1 MAKGE
6 ESKTFCVY
14 PWMHQVVLPPGTV
27 GFCCVAKDG
36 GPVMGS
42 DGKSMKV
49 PGVRLSEAWNSDYQK
64 SIRQKMLNGE
74 KVAGCNLCY
83 YQESIQ
89 KKSYRQM
96 HNEEWLGK
104 DRGEVQRR
112 IEASKHN
119 GFRVEAGPTYLDLRL
134 GNLCNLKCRMCNPY
148 NSTKIASETEKL
160 LTDSP
165 DFAQVYSKY
174 YGDKVYK
181 IPKWFED
188 PGFWEDIYK
197 QLPSLRKVYL
207 TGGEPTLIKQNY
219 EFLKKCVETGH
230 SKHIFLMFNI
240 NCTYLTDEFMS
251 YLKHFEFVLI
261 NASIDGVG
269 ETNNYIRGASDWKV
283 VEENFTKLLKIPG
296 NIKVGI
302 TPTIQIYNVLNIP
315 ELLEFVFYTEGQ
327 TGSQINVDFLYVT
340 DPPFLDIRH
349 LPASIKRQAI
359 DKIESFKEKFSFQRA
374 GANTH
379 QLVDSLINALNP
391 DRPGEAEKLQEFVKY
406 TRALDL
412 SRKESFAYS
421 LPQISQALQAQGISL

>member
-1 MAKGE
+1 
-6 ESKTFCVY
+6 
-14 PWMHQVVLPPGTV
+14 MHQVVLPPGTV

-36 GPVMGS
+36 GPVAGS
-42 DGKSMKV
+42 DGKSLKV
-49 PGVRLSEAWNSDYQK
+49 PAARLSDAWNSDFQR
-64 SIRQKMLNGE
+64 SVREKMLKGE

-83 YQESIQ
+83 YQESIK

-96 HNEEWLGK
+96 HNEEWMVK
-104 DRGEVQRR
+104 DGREVSRR

-160 LTDSP
+160 LAESP
-165 DFAQVYSKY
+165 DFKEVYSKY

-188 PGFWEDIYK
+188 PGFWEDIYQ

-230 SKHIFLMFNI
+230 AKHIFLMFNI
-240 NCTYLTDEFMS
+240 NCTHLTDEFMS

-269 ETNNYIRGASDWKV
+269 ETNNYIRGASDWTV
-283 VEENFTKLLKIPG
+283 VKENFRKLVKIPG

-302 TPTIQIYNVLNIP
+302 TPTIQIYNVLNIT
-315 ELLEFVFYTEGQ
+315 EILDFVFETEAE
-327 TGSQINVDFLYVT
+327 TDSEINVDFLYVT
-340 DPPFLDIRH
+340 DPQFLDIRH
-349 LPASIKRQAI
+349 LPAAIKRQAI
-359 DKIESFKEKFSFQRA
+359 LQIEEFKEKFRFQRA
-374 GANTH
+374 GPTTH
-379 QLVDSLINALNP
+379 RLVDSLINALNP
-391 DRPGEAEKLQEFVKY
+391 EVTGDTDKLGEFVKY

-412 SRKESFAYS
+412 SRKESFRHS
-421 LPQISQALQAQGISL
+421 LPRISESLAQQGINV